1 MLRHAALLLVLTPG
15 AAWNDC
21 AFPDVG
27 YFAVDEGIGL
37 SFAYGASAMNGIS
50 PATPT
55 GHRAHP
61 FTWGS
66 GPSPTLKPPA
76 SYPKAIQSP
85 LHPACRKPVHW
96 RVLQRPLRLGRC
108 H

>member
-1 MLRHAALLLVLTPG
+1 MKPAMLRHVALLLVLPLI

-55 GHRAHP
+55 GTERI
-61 FTWGS
+61 
-66 GPSPTLKPPA
+66 PSPGVAAP
-76 SYPKAIQSP
+76 
-85 LHPACRKPVHW
+85 
-96 RVLQRPLRLGRC
+96 RPQA
-108 H
+108 HIEATS